1 MKRFYILLILAG
13 LVPMTTIAQDDLYF
27 TPKKS
32 AQTTNVTSST
42 DDQPAYYSG
51 ISKDESEYNRRNRL
65 SSYYQK
71 IGQDSLGND
80 IIEFHSGDG
89 TYGGTLERDTIYP
102 GSEQYV
108 FNSDDDFA
116 YSRRMGRF
124 DNFYGWYNP
133 VYYSY
138 WGPWGYSGFYDP
150 WFYGASWRYGW
161 GWYGGFYDPW
171 FYGSWGWPYRS
182 WYYGGWPY
190 YAGYH
195 HALPLFGRADVHTGT
210 RNHSFGRNLGRNF
223 DRGMNA
229 SRATNGTFGKGTR
242 PFNTQNSRSYNNLN
256 SDNSGFRGTRS
267 YNPNQNTQTRQPQMN
282 APMRSNSSSFGSGSR
297 SFGGSRSMGGGGS
310 FGGGRSGGGG
320 HFGGRR

>member
-13 LVPMTTIAQDDLYF
+13 VIPMSLVAQDDLYF

-32 AQTTNVTSST
+32 VQATNETVS
-42 DDQPAYYSG
+42 DDDTPAYYSG
-51 ISKDESEYNRRNRL
+51 ISKDENEYNRCNRL
-65 SSYYQK
+65 KSYYQK
-71 IGQDSLGND
+71 VGQDSLGND
-80 IIEFHSGDG
+80 IIEFRTGDG
-89 TYGGTLERDTIYP
+89 TYGDAVRIDTIYP

-108 FNSDDDFA
+108 FESDDDFA

-150 WFYGASWRYGW
+150 WYYGASWRYGW

-190 YAGYH
+190 AGYYH
-195 HALPLFGRADVHTGT
+195 TMPLYGRVDMHTGT
-210 RNHSFGRNLGRNF
+210 RNHSVGSIPGRDF

-229 SRATNGTFGKGTR
+229 SRPSNGTFG
-242 PFNTQNSRSYNNLN
+242 
-256 SDNSGFRGTRS
+256 RGTRS
-267 YNPNQNTQTRQPQMN
+267 YNSQNTRNTNNANTNNSTFRGTRNYNPNQSTQTRQTPMS
-282 APMRSNSSSFGSGSR
+282 APSRSSSSFGSGSG
-297 SFGGSRSMGGGGS
+297 SFGGSRSFGGGGS
-310 FGGGRSGGGG
+310 FGGGSRSGGGGG